1 MPIIPNKGA
10 ILSKYQL
17 IKSYLI
23 KFLQDEVYKTG
34 LKNVVLGISG
44 GIDSAVVAVLAKKAF
59 GDALLGVMLPSANS
73 SQNSLD
79 DALLLCDKFDIRYE
93 KISIAPIL
101 EAYFK
106 DTQTSNLRIG
116 NFSARVRMSVLYD
129 VSARESALVLGTSN
143 KSELLL
149 GYGTLFGDLASA
161 LNPIGDLYKTQIFE
175 FASYLDIPKE
185 IISKPPSA
193 DLWEGQSDEEDLG
206 YTYVT
211 IDKALEDF
219 VDNRMNEIEM
229 LEAGY
234 EQNLIKLIKDKIYK
248 NQFKRKL
255 PLIAKIGDRTIN
267 HDFLYPRDIK
277 L

>member
-1 MPIIPNKGA
+1 
-10 ILSKYQL
+10 LQKYQL
-17 IKSYLI
+17 IESYLI
-23 KFLQDEVYKTG
+23 KFLQNEVYKSS

-59 GDALLGVMLPSANS
+59 GENVLGVMLPSSYS
-73 SQNSLD
+73 SQSSLD
-79 DALLLCDKFDIRYE
+79 DAMKLCEKFDIKYE

-101 EAYFK
+101 DAYFK
-106 DTQTSNLRIG
+106 DKKADNLRIG
-116 NFSARVRMSVLYD
+116 NFSARARMSVLYD
-129 VSARESALVLGTSN
+129 VSARQNALVLGTSN

-161 LNPIGDLYKTQIFE
+161 INPIGDLYKTEIFE
-175 FASYLDIPKE
+175 FAKYLGVPNE
-185 IISKPPSA
+185 IIQKPPSA

-206 YTYVT
+206 FTYAQ
-211 IDKALEDF
+211 IDKALEAF
-219 VDNRMNEIEM
+219 VDNRMSEDEM
-229 LEAGY
+229 LE
-234 EQNLIKLIKDKIYK
+234 NNFNKDLITLIKNKIYK

-255 PLIAKIGDRTIN
+255 PIIAKISHRTIG